1 MIHRISSAVWC
12 LLCLLSVAGAEPLR
26 VSTFST
32 VLTEI
37 ATEVG
42 GAAVKVHGHVGP
54 GVDPHGFEPRLGDL
68 RVLERADV
76 VLLSAKGLEAGYAR
90 KLREAAGRKALLVE
104 VGAGFP
110 SLRLPDEQRPGATVE
125 DPHWWHSIAH
135 MRRATKMVR
144 DAMSSLRPAE
154 RAGFDANAERYLGEL
169 ESLENWARKKISV
182 LPRSA
187 RKLVTSHDAF
197 QYFAR
202 DYGFTIYAI
211 EGVSASEEPSSAKV
225 AGIIAMIRAQGVKAV
240 FPEQME
246 NPRVLREI
254 VRESGAKLGGVL
266 YADGLGEGG
275 TYSGM
280 FRHNVT
286 ELVEALK

>member
-1 MIHRISSAVWC
+1 MKIGGWIACWVVFC
-12 LLCLLSVAGAEPLR
+12 ALSVAGAEPLR

-90 KLREAAGRKALLVE
+90 KLREAAGRKALFVE

-110 SLRLPDEQRPGATVE
+110 SLRLPDDRRPGGTVE
-125 DPHWWHSIAH
+125 DPHWWHSIAQ
-135 MRRATKMVR
+135 MRRATRMVR
-144 DAMSSLRPAE
+144 DALIGLRPAE
-154 RAGFDANAERYLGEL
+154 RASCEANADRYLREL
-169 ESLENWARKKISV
+169 ERLEGWVRSRISA
-182 LPRSA
+182 LPRSD

-197 QYFAR
+197 QYFAK

-211 EGVSASEEPSSAKV
+211 EGVSASDEPSSAKV
-225 AGIIAMIRAQGVKAV
+225 AGIIATIRAQGVKAV

-246 NPRVLREI
+246 NPRVLRGI

-266 YADGLGEGG
+266 YADGLAEGM

-286 ELVEALK
+286 ELVEALQ